1 MRTMLWIGGRL
12 VTAALTML
20 GVSILIFAAARLLPG
35 SYADLVLG
43 PLGSA
48 EAKQAVTGSLGLDQ
62 NIVTQYLL
70 WFGAALRGE
79 FGTSFVTGLPV
90 ADEIALRMPV
100 TAGITVITL
109 LFTVVV
115 GVPLGFL
122 TARRTTGVFGPLGRV
137 VGALGI
143 SAPEFVL
150 ASAVVFLI
158 SRSAIGVAIGGYVPL
173 AEDPWQSISSL
184 LLPALVLS
192 VFCITAT
199 ARATRDAVLTVG
211 VEPHIAAAVGR
222 GEPPWFIVRH
232 HMLRNIS
239 IPVLT
244 IATTIMASLLGGTVI
259 VENIFNVPGVGS
271 YLVAALDR
279 RDYLVIQAGV
289 LLAAAVFVVTS
300 LLVDVAS
307 GYLDPRL
314 RARLQGG
321 TS

>member
-1 MRTMLWIGGRL
+1 VRTVFWIGGRVL
-12 VTAALTML
+12 TAVLTMI

-43 PLGSA
+43 PLGSP
-48 EAKQAVTGSLGLDQ
+48 EAKQAVTESLGLDQ

-70 WFGAALRGE
+70 WFSAAVRGE

-90 ADEIALRMPV
+90 ADEIALRLPV
-100 TAGITVITL
+100 TVGITIITL
-109 LFTVVV
+109 VVTVLV
-115 GVPLGFL
+115 GIPLGFL
-122 TARRTTGVFGPLGRV
+122 TARRTTGVFAPVGRV

-143 SAPEFVL
+143 SAPEFVV
-150 ASAVVFLI
+150 ASAVVFLV
-158 SRSAIGVAIGGYVPL
+158 SRSAIGIAIGGYVPL
-173 AEDPWQSISSL
+173 TENPWVSVSSL

-199 ARATRDAVLTVG
+199 ARATRDAVLAVG
-211 VEPHIAAAVGR
+211 VEPHISAAVGR
-222 GEPPWFIVRH
+222 GESPWFIVRH

-289 LLAAAVFVVTS
+289 LLAAAVFIVTS
-300 LLVDVAS
+300 LLVDLVS

-314 RARLQGG
+314 RARLQGA
-321 TS
+321 TA